1 MGNLG
6 RTAASIAAQQAAQ
19 RAARCR
25 AATGGAAPD
34 GLAEGGLKVDA
45 NPLTAGW
52 RNARAPVQTAAN
64 GRVNVAIE
72 QTGEKAILNWETFNV
87 GRNTTVQFRQD
98 PNWAVLNRVN
108 DPKARPSQIQGQIK
122 ADGTVMIVNRNGV
135 VFDGSAQVNVRNLVA
150 AATRLSDEQF
160 QNNGLYSA
168 DGKTPISPMRWA
180 RSSCVRARSSRP
192 AVRRP

>member
-1 MGNLG
+1 M
-6 RTAASIAAQQAAQ
+6 
-19 RAARCR
+19 
-25 AATGGAAPD
+25 
-34 GLAEGGLKVDA
+34 DA

-108 DPKARPSQIQGQIK
+108 DPKARPSQIKGQIK

-135 VFDGSAQVNVRNLVA
+135 VFDGGAQVNVRNLVA
-150 AATRLSDEQF
+150 AAIA
-160 QNNGLYSA
+160 SA
-168 DGKTPISPMRWA
+168 TSSSRTTACTARTARRPVSPMLWA

-192 AVRRP
+192 AVLRP